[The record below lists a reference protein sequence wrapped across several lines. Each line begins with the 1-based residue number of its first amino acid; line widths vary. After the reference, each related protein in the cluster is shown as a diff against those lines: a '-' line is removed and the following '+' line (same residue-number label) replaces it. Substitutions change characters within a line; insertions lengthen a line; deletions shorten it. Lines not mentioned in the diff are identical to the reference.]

1 MRGTIVSE
9 RRRFGQARRLTPN
22 RVTGSRRLDAT
33 GAAFLGVAVAAL
45 LASLFVGAV
54 PRASAGDAD
63 KDDAKKNP
71 PAKVVL
77 DKKFKGSL
85 PITELTQDEAIVHAL
100 NRLAYGPRPSDVEH
114 MRQMGLAKWI
124 DRQLEPKSIDD
135 TALDQRLE
143 RYPTL
148 TMPSKKLLDEF
159 PPPQQAAKKEG
170 VTKEEYQ
177 QKMQQKRQDSV
188 AQMLPTGNDNFDKAN
203 VQLAKLQGPGRIT
216 AELSMA
222 KLDRA
227 IYSERQLDAVMED
240 FWFNHFN
247 VFENKGADRWLLTAY
262 VRDTI
267 RPHALGKFQ
276 DLLIATAKSPA
287 MLFYLDNWLSA
298 DPIAFQRMQQEMAM
312 RRRRYYGMFGEM
324 PPGPPP
330 GFPGAQ
336 AKTPPKKE
344 NRGLNENY
352 GREVMELHTL
362 GVDGG
367 YTQDDVIE
375 MARCLTG
382 WTVHEPRKDPEFFFD
397 ERIHAQGKKIVMGRT
412 FNYGGMKDGEEA
424 LKMLAADPNTAA
436 FISRELARHFV
447 SDNPPQALVDRM
459 AANFQSSGGDIRAVM
474 KTMIYSSEFWSK
486 DAYRSK
492 VKTPFELVAST
503 ARALNADVEVT
514 LPLVQWVGRMG
525 EPLFQCQPPTG
536 YSDKSETW
544 VNSGALLN
552 RLNFALA
559 FAGDHMGGAEISLKT
574 MFGDAAATDPNAA
587 LDRALDVFL
596 DSQVAAGTKTTL
608 EGRLSD
614 PQILQASLDDPVK
627 QVNEGLVAGLV
638 LGAPEFQ
645 RR

>member
-1 MRGTIVSE
+1 
-9 RRRFGQARRLTPN
+9 
-22 RVTGSRRLDAT
+22 
-33 GAAFLGVAVAAL
+33 
-45 LASLFVGAV
+45 
-54 PRASAGDAD
+54 
-63 KDDAKKNP
+63 
-71 PAKVVL
+71 
-77 DKKFKGSL
+77 
-85 PITELTQDEAIVHAL
+85 
-100 NRLAYGPRPSDVEH
+100 
-114 MRQMGLAKWI
+114 
-124 DRQLEPKSIDD
+124 
-135 TALDQRLE
+135 
-143 RYPTL
+143 
-148 TMPSKKLLDEF
+148 
-159 PPPQQAAKKEG
+159 
-170 VTKEEYQ
+170 
-177 QKMQQKRQDSV
+177 
-188 AQMLPTGNDNFDKAN
+188 
-203 VQLAKLQGPGRIT
+203 
-216 AELSMA
+216 
-222 KLDRA
+222 
-227 IYSERQLDAVMED
+227 MED

-267 RPHALGKFQ
+267 RPHTMGKFQ

-330 GFPGAQ
+330 AFPGATAQ
-336 AKTPPKKE
+336 QPPKKQD
-344 NRGLNENY
+344 RGLNENY

-362 GVDGG
+362 GVDAG
-367 YTQDDVIE
+367 YTQDDVIQ

-397 ERIHAQGKKIVMGRT
+397 DRIHAQGRKTVMGRT
-412 FNYGGMKDGEEA
+412 FDYGGMKDGEEA
-424 LKMLAADPNTAA
+424 LKMLANDQHTAD

-474 KTMIYSSEFWSK
+474 KTMIYSGEFWSK
-486 DAYRSK
+486 EAYRAK